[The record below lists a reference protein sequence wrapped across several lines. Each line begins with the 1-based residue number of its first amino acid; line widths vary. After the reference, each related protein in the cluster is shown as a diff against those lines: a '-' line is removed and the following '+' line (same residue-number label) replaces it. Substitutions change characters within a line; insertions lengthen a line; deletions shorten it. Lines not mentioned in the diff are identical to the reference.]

1 MDEKQIQQIVTSVL
15 SKLGEQAPTGK
26 VQVIPSGAGSTSDL
40 AQAGSMTGT
49 SQTSSAPVA
58 DDGASL
64 EDLGS
69 DKFKKW
75 MGMESAHISSVNE
88 DLLKQ
93 TGARICVGR
102 AGPRPRTIPLLRF
115 LADHARSKDTVIKE
129 VSAEWLNAHDLPE
142 VQSQIINKDEYLTR
156 PDLGR
161 KLSAEARQLIKDKGI
176 QSPTV
181 HVVISDGLSTDAVT
195 ANYEELLPPLL
206 KGLENAGLKLG
217 RTFFL
222 RYGRVKAQDE
232 IGELLDAEANILL
245 IGERPGL
252 GQSESLSCY
261 AIYRPNSETVES
273 DRTVISNIHQGGT
286 PPVEAAAVIVDL
298 VKAMLE
304 QKASGTNLKR

>member
-1 MDEKQIQQIVTSVL
+1 MDEKQIQQIVSSVL
-15 SKLGEQAPTGK
+15 SKLGEQAPRGTL
-26 VQVIPSGAGSTSDL
+26 QVIPSGSSGDFSLDKAGSSTGDSSTSP
-40 AQAGSMTGT
+40 T
-49 SQTSSAPVA
+49 

-69 DKFKKW
+69 EKFKKW
-75 MGMESAHISSVNE
+75 MGLGKVKNSSVNE
-88 DLLKQ
+88 DLQRQ
-93 TGARICVGR
+93 TTARICVGR

-115 LADHARSKDTVIKE
+115 LADHARSKDTVLKE
-129 VSAEWLNAHDLPE
+129 VSAEWLKAHDLPE
-142 VQSQIINKDEYLTR
+142 VQSQISSKDEYLTR

-161 KLSAEARQLIKDKGI
+161 KLSSEARQLIEEKGI
-176 QSPTV
+176 MSPTV
-181 HVVISDGLSTDAVT
+181 QVVISDGLSTDAVT

-206 KGLENAGLKLG
+206 KGLENAGLKVG

-232 IGELLDAEANILL
+232 IGELLNAEVNILL

-261 AIYRPNSETVES
+261 AIYKPNSETVES

-304 QKASGTNLKR
+304 QKASGTKLQR